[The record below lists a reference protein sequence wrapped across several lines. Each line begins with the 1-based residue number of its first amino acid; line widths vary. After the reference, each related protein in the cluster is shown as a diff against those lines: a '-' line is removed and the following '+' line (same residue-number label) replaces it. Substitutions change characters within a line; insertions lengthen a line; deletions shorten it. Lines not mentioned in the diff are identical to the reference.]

1 MAGLQLAGSA
11 PSLALG
17 SWPEWVVEECVCV
30 CVHACVA
37 EGVNLCCKLS
47 VYPCQVVGKAACV
60 SV

>member
-30 CVHACVA
+30 CVCVC
-37 EGVNLCCKLS
+37 ERERDTESCLLGV
-47 VYPCQVVGKAACV
+47 CV
-60 SV
+60 CVRH